1 MRDTSGV
8 KGLVVSLSAMD
19 VGIVSQ
25 TMLKSH
31 VLLCASVDTTM
42 FISYNNI
49 LYHKLFKTKLNQ
61 YSTI

>member
-25 TMLKSH
+25 TTLKSY

-42 FISYNNI
+42 FISNNNI
-49 LYHKLFKTKLNQ
+49 LYHKLFQN
-61 YSTI
+61 